1 VLKEIQELLRAGD
14 SFTAIE
20 HIQREGTPSEIAARY
35 QTLVKDLYWKAH
47 DLAAVV
53 VIGRAGIFYCLGQLL
68 TAEVP
73 GEPAQ
78 KIGDAAKEMAFN
90 LASFCWPGWE
100 EPGIN
105 PSDEELAFGRDCAR
119 LNLRLAIQLK
129 RPPRGVS
136 MAHWLIGAHALA
148 ARDFDLAAKEFER
161 AQEVLPPTDPAANEM
176 EPCNLGYLAVAQLCK
191 NASDS
196 AAQARFEQIIA
207 RLRNQQDE
215 AAQEYLSQLIRARRI
230 FVGS

>member
-1 VLKEIQELLRAGD
+1 VVKEIQEFLRTGD
-14 SFTAIE
+14 SFAAME
-20 HIQREGTPSEIAARY
+20 LIQRHGTSSEIATRY
-35 QTLVKDLYWKAH
+35 RTLVGDLYWKAH

-53 VIGRAGIFYCLGQLL
+53 LIGRAGILYCLGQLL
-68 TAEVP
+68 NAQIPGDTAE
-73 GEPAQ
+73 

-148 ARDFDLAAKEFER
+148 ARDFDSAAKQFER
-161 AQEVLPPTDPAANEM
+161 AQEVLPPTDPAAKEM

-196 AAQARFEQIIA
+196 AAQARFEQITA
-207 RLRNQQDE
+207 RLRTQQDE
-215 AAQEYLSQLIRARRI
+215 AAQEYLSQLVRARRV
-230 FVGS
+230 FVGN